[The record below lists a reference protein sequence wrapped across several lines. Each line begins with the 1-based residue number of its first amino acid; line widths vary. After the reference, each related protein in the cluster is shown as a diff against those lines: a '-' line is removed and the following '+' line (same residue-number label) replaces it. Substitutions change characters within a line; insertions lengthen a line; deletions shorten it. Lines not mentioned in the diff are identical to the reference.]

1 MAIATSGRNMKEAL
15 TNKIMENSVYQNSFL
30 SVDPNKETPEYS
42 IIMSDHSQNFCVGM
56 VDIVN
61 STRIATML
69 PRSQIGT
76 YYEIFLNSMAKV
88 LARFGGMA
96 IKNMGDSLL
105 FFFPESSHQNRKYGF
120 MSCLECVLAMAEE
133 HDKISEKLKLEG
145 LPQMDYR
152 VSVDYGDVSV
162 MKSNNNSI
170 DLIGTPVN
178 MCAKINRQAPVNG
191 IVVGGDLYE
200 IAKNFGEYYFKK
212 AQGFSVGLKPSYPIY
227 SVRRKKN

>member
-1 MAIATSGRNMKEAL
+1 MEIASSGRNMKEAL

-69 PRSQIGT
+69 PRSQIGI

-96 IKNMGDSLL
+96 
-105 FFFPESSHQNRKYGF
+105 
-120 MSCLECVLAMAEE
+120 
-133 HDKISEKLKLEG
+133 
-145 LPQMDYR
+145 
-152 VSVDYGDVSV
+152 
-162 MKSNNNSI
+162 
-170 DLIGTPVN
+170 
-178 MCAKINRQAPVNG
+178 
-191 IVVGGDLYE
+191 
-200 IAKNFGEYYFKK
+200 
-212 AQGFSVGLKPSYPIY
+212 
-227 SVRRKKN
+227 